1 MSNVDRIRDTLG
13 RFLDESGIVFWS
25 DPDRQFGDLV
35 ESLDLGRTSIVRT
48 TDASALETKLRIA
61 SASAEERFVLYEDR
75 PRPEPA
81 KDWLLDVRHYARSF
95 SADRASHIREDLG
108 LADFSMRDHVAVR
121 AKFFG
126 SKDRLARISKLVS
139 PDDREAAI
147 DRKIMATLLRIDHA
161 EFFSIL
167 IALFDAFPDPGDLD
181 ALPEVWEEFGKYEVE
196 AAFWQQARSIFA
208 YEDENPSLRSLLV
221 RLLVTDF
228 AKNLNGKTPSALAH
242 LRLPGQGAGSA
253 VVFVAQWQDSA
264 IRHRSFDHL
273 SQSVA
278 RAINLDTHLHRVEP
292 EYLQDTKT
300 FLIVEKALAASLRDR
315 IIQTSDTIDADEVA
329 TLVRLRKNGYWANEN
344 LSDAAPRKA
353 LASVYDALGHAAA
366 LFGLR
371 IAHAAGFERS
381 SPEAFWQAYETEF
394 YRFDMLYRHFCEAAD
409 EAEAAGWDIL
419 KSLREK
425 VENVYGNSYVSP
437 LAAAWAPHVET
448 LLSSRWDIPSV
459 VRQARFF
466 EANVRPI
473 LDRDSDSRVF
483 VIISDALRYEAAKE
497 LNSLLNGTYRLEARI
512 STQLGVLPSYTQLGM
527 ASLLPHQK
535 LGFENGIVT
544 VDGKSS
550 SGLENRSKILAARG
564 GVAIKAGDLME
575 MSKEDG
581 RSFLRDKSVVYVYHN
596 HIDQTADAGDE
607 DKTFVAVR
615 TTIDYLAGVVKRI
628 VNSLNGTKIFVTAD
642 HGFLFREAAPTA
654 VDKNA
659 IENKPT
665 GTVLAKK
672 RYLIGTDLGTH
683 PGAYAAP
690 MSRTSN
696 VKDGTEFWVPK
707 GTARFHFM
715 GGTRFLHGGAMPQE
729 ICVPLIQI
737 NYKKKG
743 DAEAT
748 RKRIVPISLLGTNN
762 RITSMRHRFRLC
774 QTEQVTDRVRP
785 LKATVGI
792 YSGGILVS
800 DVKTVSFESTAPT
813 LGEEW
818 QHEIWLTLSGR
829 MFDKKTRYELIVRN
843 AADETEVLNQHVV
856 IDLSFASDFD

>member
-1 MSNVDRIRDTLG
+1 MSNVDRIHDTLA

-25 DPDRQFGDLV
+25 DPDRQFGDFVAGLRF
-35 ESLDLGRTSIVRT
+35 ENTCIVRT
-48 TDASALETKLRIA
+48 SDASALETKLRIA
-61 SASAEERFVLYEDR
+61 SASADERFVLYEDR
-75 PRPEPA
+75 VRPEPA
-81 KDWLLDVRHYARSF
+81 KDWLLDIRHYARSF

-108 LADFSMRDHVAVR
+108 LADFSMRDHIAAR
-121 AKFFG
+121 SKFFA
-126 SKDRLARISKLVS
+126 SKDRLARMSKLVS
-139 PDDREAAI
+139 PSDRESDI
-147 DRKIMATLLRIDHA
+147 DRKIMATLLRIEHA

-167 IALFDAFPDPGDLD
+167 IALYDAFPDYGDLD
-181 ALPEVWEEFGKYEVE
+181 AVPDVWEEFEKYDVV
-196 AAFWQQARSIFA
+196 AAFWQQARNIFA
-208 YEDENPSLRSLLV
+208 FEDENPSLRALLI

-228 AKNLNGKTPSALAH
+228 AKNLNGKTPTALTH

-264 IRHRSFDHL
+264 LRHRSFDRL

-278 RAINLDTHLHRVEP
+278 RAINLDAHLHGVEP

-300 FLIVEKALAASLRDR
+300 FLVVEKALAVSLRDR
-315 IIQTSDTIDADEVA
+315 IIQTSDTVDADEVTA
-329 TLVRLRKNGYWANEN
+329 LVRLRKNGFWANES
-344 LSDAAPRKA
+344 LGDTAPRKA

-371 IAHAAGFERS
+371 INHAGGFERP
-381 SPEAFWQAYETEF
+381 SPEAFWKAYETEF
-394 YRFDMLYRHFCEAAD
+394 HRFDMFYRHFCEAAD
-409 EAEAAGWDIL
+409 EAERAGWDIL
-419 KSLREK
+419 KALREK
-425 VENVYGNSYVSP
+425 IENVYGNSYVSP
-437 LAAAWAPHVET
+437 LASAWAPHAEAM
-448 LLSSRWDIPSV
+448 LSGRWDIPGV
-459 VRQARFF
+459 VRQARFY
-466 EANVRPI
+466 EAHVRPI
-473 LDRDSDSRVF
+473 LEKDVDSRVF

-497 LNSLLNGTYRLEARI
+497 LTSVLNGAYRLEARI
-512 STQLGVLPSYTQLGM
+512 TSQLGVLPSYTQLGM

-544 VDGKSS
+544 VDGRSS
-550 SGLENRSKILAARG
+550 SGLDNRSKILASQG
-564 GVAIKAGDLME
+564 GVAIKASELME
-575 MSKEDG
+575 MSKEEG
-581 RSFLRDKSVVYVYHN
+581 RAFLRDKSVVYVYHN

-607 DKTFVAVR
+607 DKTFTAVR
-615 TTIDYLAGVVKRI
+615 TTIDYLASVVKRI

-654 VDKNA
+654 ADKNA
-659 IENKPT
+659 IESKPA
-665 GTVLAKK
+665 GTVLSKK

-696 VKDGTEFWVPK
+696 IKDGTEFWVPK

-748 RKRIVPISLLGTNN
+748 RKRVVQISLLGTNN
-762 RITSMRHRFRLC
+762 RITSARHRFRLC
-774 QTEQVTDRVRP
+774 QTEQVTDRIRP

-792 YSGGILVS
+792 YSDAVLVS
-800 DVKTVSFESTAPT
+800 DVKTLSFASTAPT

-829 MFDKKTRYELIVRN
+829 MFDKKTRYRLILRN
-843 AADETEVLNQHVV
+843 TADETEVLSQDVV
-856 IDLSFASDFD
+856 IDLAIASDFD